1 MRRKIGHP
9 SQAGSGPLNGT
20 DTHVQRWNAGSPWA
34 PVRNGGGKESPS
46 PTLRCQGSHQSAE
59 IGTLRTPTCTRHH
72 VVMGGSARGQ
82 PRLHLGGALVAA
94 EAGVTALWLGLG
106 ICRIFNQEALQPPR
120 EPAHQLLPP
129 PPPSSCGTSEA
140 GSLFLCPGASA
151 HVGLPYP
158 TFSSSSCP
166 AF

>member
-1 MRRKIGHP
+1 M
-9 SQAGSGPLNGT
+9 
-20 DTHVQRWNAGSPWA
+20 
-34 PVRNGGGKESPS
+34 
-46 PTLRCQGSHQSAE
+46 RCQGSHQSAE

-129 PPPSSCGTSEA
+129 SPPSSCGTSEA

-158 TFSSSSCP
+158 TFSSCHPAQPFSSGQLSSPSDALSEAHPGFLAPTCSLSLP
-166 AF
+166 GSQ